1 MEAFKP
7 SVLRQQAG
15 EALQNAT
22 YPPKKFVLIHT
33 SVALGLTLLIT
44 ALNFLLNQQIAQTGG
59 LAGMGM
65 RSILSTVQS
74 VLEFA
79 VNAALPFWEI
89 GIVFAALCWVSR
101 QPVTPAGLFQG
112 FHRFGKVLGLFLL
125 QGGIFVVLA
134 IGVVQFSTTLFLFS
148 PMSAK
153 ALQIMEP
160 LMEEMDVMSQ
170 TIPVLSAEQMAAMS
184 EAVRPLLIMTLVLYL
199 AVALPLFYKLRF
211 TQFSVM
217 DGNSVF
223 AAFVH
228 SFRSTKGHVFHLI
241 RLDLHFWWYYLLQLV
256 GLGLCFGDVILEG
269 IGITLPMSQET
280 GFFLFY
286 VLGVLVQWMLLWQCR
301 GTVTAT
307 YAAAYKSFW
316 KRPPTPRE
324 QNLP

>member
-101 QPVTPAGLFQG
+101 QPVTTGVYAGRDTRRVYPDPA
-112 FHRFGKVLGLFLL
+112 
-125 QGGIFVVLA
+125 
-134 IGVVQFSTTLFLFS
+134 
-148 PMSAK
+148 
-153 ALQIMEP
+153 
-160 LMEEMDVMSQ
+160 
-170 TIPVLSAEQMAAMS
+170 
-184 EAVRPLLIMTLVLYL
+184 
-199 AVALPLFYKLRF
+199 
-211 TQFSVM
+211 
-217 DGNSVF
+217 
-223 AAFVH
+223 
-228 SFRSTKGHVFHLI
+228 
-241 RLDLHFWWYYLLQLV
+241 
-256 GLGLCFGDVILEG
+256 LCG
-269 IGITLPMSQET
+269 QK
-280 GFFLFY
+280 
-286 VLGVLVQWMLLWQCR
+286 QC
-301 GTVTAT
+301 
-307 YAAAYKSFW
+307 
-316 KRPPTPRE
+316 PE
-324 QNLP
+324 

>member
-22 YPPKKFVLIHT
+22 YPPKKFVFIHT
-33 SVALGLTLLIT
+33 SAALGLTLLIT

-59 LAGMGM
+59 LAGMGL

-74 VLEFA
+74 VMEFA

-89 GIVFAALCWVSR
+89 SMVFAALCWVSN
-101 QPVTPAGLFQG
+101 QPVTPPELLQG
-112 FHRFGKVLGLFLL
+112 FRRFGKVLGLFLL
-125 QGGIFVVLA
+125 QGGIFVMLG

-153 ALQIMEP
+153 ALQVMEP

-170 TIPVLSAEQMAAMS
+170 TIPVLSAEQMATMT
-184 EAVRPLLIMTLVLYL
+184 EAIRPLLIMTLVLYL
-199 AVALPLFYKLRF
+199 AVALPLLYRLRF
-211 TQFSVM
+211 TQFSIM

-228 SFRSTKGHVFHLI
+228 SFRSTKGHMFHLI
-241 RLDLHFWWYYLLQLV
+241 RLDLHFWWYYLLQAV
-256 GLGLCFGDVILEG
+256 GLGLCFGDILLES
-269 IGITLPMSQET
+269 IGITLPIPQNT
-280 GFFLFY
+280 AFFLFY
-286 VLGVLVQWMLLWQCR
+286 VLGALVQWVLLWQCR
-301 GTVTAT
+301 GKVTAT
-307 YAAAYKSFW
+307 YAMAYKSFW